1 MLAIIR
7 MIVVLSSICG
17 LSGFALSYLKISTAP
32 RIEEQVLTYVQGP
45 AILKVFADIDNSP
58 IAERKTF
65 TLDGAKVTVFPG
77 KKDGKLVAVALE
89 HFGKGFGG
97 DVGVMVGYDVNR
109 DTLTGIGITTMKE
122 TPGLGTRV
130 ADPAFTG
137 QFTGKPADARL
148 KSQGGDIDA
157 VSGATLT
164 SNAVFTAMD
173 SCLAQAGTGSAGAED
188 LTDGTYTSSA
198 KGCLSDVEVT
208 VTVSGGKVSE
218 VAIDASGET
227 PELGGAAAETLA
239 DALTKAGSTNGVDA
253 VSGATLTSEAVFT
266 AMNDCLSQA
275 Q

>member
-45 AILKVFADIDNSP
+45 AILKVFADID
-58 IAERKTF
+58 KTF

-157 VSGATLT
+157 VSGATISSTGVVTALG
-164 SNAVFTAMD
+164 NA
-173 SCLAQAGTGSAGAED
+173 
-188 LTDGTYTSSA
+188 A
-198 KGCLSDVEVT
+198 KVYAAL
-208 VTVSGGKVSE
+208 K
-218 VAIDASGET
+218 
-227 PELGGAAAETLA
+227 PEIV
-239 DALTKAGSTNGVDA
+239 KAW
-253 VSGATLTSEAVFT
+253 
-266 AMNDCLSQA
+266 Q
-275 Q
+275 